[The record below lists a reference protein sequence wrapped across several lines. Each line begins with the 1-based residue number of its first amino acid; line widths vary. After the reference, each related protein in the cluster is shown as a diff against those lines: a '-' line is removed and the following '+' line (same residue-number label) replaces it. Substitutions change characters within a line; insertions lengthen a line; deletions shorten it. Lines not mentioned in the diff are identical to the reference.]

1 MAYLHIRA
9 DRHAGLELPSGKL
22 AAKTRLSEVRNE
34 LARLK
39 IDGITAASGKAELL
53 DAFSAAIHEAAKSLW
68 PASKPGSPLGQM
80 EIRRAVEHIG
90 KQASLNLAGQPV
102 TTNHER

>member
-53 DAFSAAIHEAAKSLW
+53 DAFSAAKRPNHYGLRPSL
-68 PASKPGSPLGQM
+68 A
-80 EIRRAVEHIG
+80 RR
-90 KQASLNLAGQPV
+90 
-102 TTNHER
+102 